1 LTDMLHYRT
10 DLKEKARSL
19 RKNMTDAENL
29 LWLRLKGKQIK
40 GQLFYR
46 QKPIGEYIVDFYS
59 PSVSLVIEVDGGQH
73 FHDTGA
79 EKDRERD
86 AFLSRRGL
94 RVLRY
99 SNHDVL
105 TNSEGVVE
113 DVWRNT

>member
-1 LTDMLHYRT
+1 MLHYRT

-40 GQLFYR
+40 GHQFYR
-46 QKPIGEYIVDFYS
+46 QKPIGEYIADFYS
-59 PSVSLVIEVDGGQH
+59 ASARLVIEVDGGQH
-73 FHDTGA
+73 FDA
-79 EKDRERD
+79 EGVERD
-86 AFLSRRGL
+86 LKRDTFLVRRGL
-94 RVLRY
+94 RILRY

-105 TNSEGVVE
+105 TNIEGVVE